1 MQKEDLIKYHKVKQ
15 EIFQIKEKLA
25 EIEETYTQVKAM
37 KIDGLPKGKS
47 VNDYIADAI
56 IKIEELKSVYNK
68 KISEILEFQIK
79 IENAIDELE
88 PEERILIRKRY
99 IDGLKW
105 EEVCQELNIS
115 WRTAHRLNKK
125 IMEKI

>member
-1 MQKEDLIKYHKVKQ
+1 MTKEDLIKYHKVKQ

-37 KIDGLPKGKS
+37 KIDGLPKSRS

-56 IKIEELKSVYNK
+56 IKIEELKDVYNK
-68 KISEILEFQIK
+68 KISQILEFQIR